1 MSATADPQEAP
12 HTAATPTAEPIA
24 AAAPA
29 KLTGFS
35 VSMDTVVWLAVIGV
49 VAALR
54 LARLEHLPLTIDE
67 SVRALASWQ
76 TAEGNVPDNWSG
88 DLTQAVT
95 AYLFSIFGAGD
106 QLARL
111 APALLGCLTV
121 ALCWPLARYASAPGA
136 LIAAVL
142 LAISPLLIHVSR
154 SGLPYASG
162 AALSMGMVVALFA
175 FLRSR
180 SPVSLFALAMTA
192 GLALGSDAIATST
205 AIVLLV
211 FLALDATTFRSPAVG
226 EALAEL
232 RRSRALVVSTLLIL
246 LAALELGVTRFG
258 TDIDRFS
265 LPGLRLWT
273 GMFELPRDGLP
284 WHFHPGLL
292 ISYEAPLLIVG
303 TVGFLWTLYRW
314 VRAGTEGVPLFQ
326 RFLVI
331 WASGAALIIAV
342 VTRREAGQLVLLI
355 LPLALLAGC
364 WLETLVAELNPAS
377 LRRSLPF
384 LAPVLFVVVYLVLV
398 LTDWAR
404 DSNVGAKGGAVDEPA
419 TLILVVGGAIALLWL
434 AWNSLGRRAITA
446 YFVLGSLV
454 SLVFLVHG
462 ATSVAYGRGSEF
474 LADERLDRQVPRLE
488 KQLTAMGGPEGTV
501 AADISF
507 LPALGWYLRDV
518 PGLVFTHS
526 PPAGAN
532 AYLAVPGQP
541 APNGYRIDRRWP
553 IAQGWV
559 PEAID
564 GLDWW
569 RWLVY
574 RESYGSLTSTEAELL
589 VREP

>member
-1 MSATADPQEAP
+1 MSAATDPQEAP
-12 HTAATPTAEPIA
+12 PTATTPTAEAVA

-29 KLTGFS
+29 TLTGFS
-35 VSMDTVVWLAVIGV
+35 VSMDTVVWLTVIGV

-76 TAEGNVPDNWSG
+76 TADGNVPSNWSG

-111 APALLGCLTV
+111 APALMGCLTV
-121 ALCWPLARYASAPGA
+121 ALCWPLARYASAPSA

-180 SPVSLFALAMTA
+180 SPVSLFALAITA

-211 FLALDATTFRSPAVG
+211 FLTLETTTFRSPAVG

-232 RRSRALVVSTLLIL
+232 RRSRALVVSALLIL

-273 GMFELPRDGLP
+273 GMFELPRDSLP

-292 ISYEAPLLIVG
+292 ISYEAPALILG
-303 TVGFLWTLYRW
+303 TVGYLWVLYRW

-342 VTRREAGQLVLLI
+342 GNPPRGWATCPADPAAGF
-355 LPLALLAGC
+355 AGGLLAGDAGGRT
-364 WLETLVAELNPAS
+364 EPRFAAAVAAVSGACPVCGS
-377 LRRSLPF
+377 LRRPGAHRLGPRQQRRRQGRSRRRAGDTDPGGRRRHRPP
-384 LAPVLFVVVYLVLV
+384 LARL
-398 LTDWAR
+398 
-404 DSNVGAKGGAVDEPA
+404 E
-419 TLILVVGGAIALLWL
+419 L
-434 AWNSLGRRAITA
+434 AWAPGHHRLLRLG
-446 YFVLGSLV
+446 
-454 SLVFLVHG
+454 
-462 ATSVAYGRGSEF
+462 
-474 LADERLDRQVPRLE
+474 LARLSR
-488 KQLTAMGGPEGTV
+488 
-501 AADISF
+501 
-507 LPALGWYLRDV
+507 V
-518 PGLVFTHS
+518 PGTRRRLRRLR
-526 PPAGAN
+526 AGKR
-532 AYLAVPGQP
+532 VPG
-541 APNGYRIDRRWP
+541 
-553 IAQGWV
+553 
-559 PEAID
+559 
-564 GLDWW
+564 
-569 RWLVY
+569 
-574 RESYGSLTSTEAELL
+574 
-589 VREP
+589 